1 MAFEIFTR
9 KVIRTGNPVVG
20 FNALGRISLNQA
32 ATAQFRKDAVE
43 FVLLLWDKEA
53 HMVAL
58 RPITKRDARAYR
70 VAYNKKANGC
80 GFSAKT
86 FFDYIGLDY
95 KTSFSV
101 PAEWDDEEGCFKVV
115 IPTERLKDERQQRL
129 IPVETPR
136 RSKPA

>member
-9 KVIRTGNPVVG
+9 KVIRTGNPAIG

-43 FVLLLWDKEA
+43 FVLLLWDRDA
-53 HMVAL
+53 HTVAL
-58 RPITKRDARAYR
+58 RPITKKDSRAYR
-70 VAYNKKANGC
+70 VAYNKKANAC

-95 KTSFSV
+95 TSSFAV
-101 PAEWDDEEGCFKVV
+101 PAEWDDEEGFFRIVV
-115 IPTERLKDERQQRL
+115 PAEKLKDERQQRL
-129 IPVETPR
+129 VPMEANR
-136 RSKPA
+136 KAKPA